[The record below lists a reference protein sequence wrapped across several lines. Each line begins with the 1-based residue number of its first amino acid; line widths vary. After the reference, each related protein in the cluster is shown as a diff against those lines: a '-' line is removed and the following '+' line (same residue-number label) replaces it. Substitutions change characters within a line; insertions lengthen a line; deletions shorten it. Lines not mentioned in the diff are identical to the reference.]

1 MNCFRYFCIFE
12 CLVFNL
18 FHCRNRFRYFVRVI
32 SANAKYSN
40 TIFMQFQTLPV
51 IVGVAVV
58 AITTF
63 VLAKMFLFRKK
74 KAPVTLQDPAVKY
87 SLKLVDKEVNW
98 SLFVLC
104 LLWCFVYDLF
114 EGKQSLSLSMH
125 R

>member
-1 MNCFRYFCIFE
+1 
-12 CLVFNL
+12 
-18 FHCRNRFRYFVRVI
+18 
-32 SANAKYSN
+32 
-40 TIFMQFQTLPV
+40 MQFQTLPV